1 MSLDGSHIIFYD
13 IVNKKILRKV
23 ALRMKMEK
31 IQQMQMLRS
40 PGTNE
45 LLMLSLKGGND
56 IVIDMD

>member
-1 MSLDGSHIIFYD
+1 MSLDGSHVIFYD